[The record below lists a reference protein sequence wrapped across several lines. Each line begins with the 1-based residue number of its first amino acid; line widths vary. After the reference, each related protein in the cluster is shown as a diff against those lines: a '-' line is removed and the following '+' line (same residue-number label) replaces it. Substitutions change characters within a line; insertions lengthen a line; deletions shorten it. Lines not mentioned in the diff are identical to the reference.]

1 MRGLISE
8 TASGLAHTNIARIFG
23 VIMEIILL
31 EKVPN
36 LGILGDQVKV
46 KPGYARNFLIPK
58 GKATEATP
66 TNRARFEAR
75 RVELERVAATALSTA
90 QARATQLAELIV
102 TLSVKT
108 GSEGRLF
115 GSVGAADIAS
125 AISAAGI
132 ELQKH
137 EVRLP
142 NGSIRQIGEYD
153 VDLHLHNEVKTQIRV
168 NIIAEA

>member
-1 MRGLISE
+1 
-8 TASGLAHTNIARIFG
+8 
-23 VIMEIILL
+23 MEIILL
-31 EKVPN
+31 EKVAN

-46 KPGYARNFLIPK
+46 KPGYARNYLIPK

-66 TNRARFEAR
+66 INRARFEAR
-75 RVELERVAATALSTA
+75 RAELERVAAEALA
-90 QARATQLAELIV
+90 KARGRASQLAELIV

-125 AISAAGI
+125 AVSAAGI

-142 NGSIRQIGEYD
+142 AGPIRQIGEYD
-153 VDLHLHNEVKTQIRV
+153 VDLHLHGEVKSQIRV
-168 NIIAEA
+168 NVITET

>member
-1 MRGLISE
+1 
-8 TASGLAHTNIARIFG
+8 
-23 VIMEIILL
+23 MEIILL
-31 EKVPN
+31 EKIAN
-36 LGILGDQVKV
+36 LGGLGDRIKV

-66 TNRARFEAR
+66 ANLARFEAR
-75 RVELERVAATALSTA
+75 RAELERVAAGLLAKA
-90 QARATQLAELIV
+90 KARAEQLAELIV

-115 GSVGAADIAS
+115 GSVGSADIAN
-125 AISAAGI
+125 AVSAAGI

-137 EVRLP
+137 EIRLST
-142 NGSIRQIGEYD
+142 GSIRQIGEYD
-153 VDLHLHNEVKTQIRV
+153 VDLLLHPEVKTQIRV

>member
-1 MRGLISE
+1 MD
-8 TASGLAHTNIARIFG
+8 
-23 VIMEIILL
+23 IILL
-31 EKVPN
+31 EKIPN
-36 LGILGDQVKV
+36 LGGLGDRVKV

-58 GKATEATP
+58 GKATEATSA
-66 TNRARFEAR
+66 NLARFEAR
-75 RVELERVAATALSTA
+75 RAELERIAAEELATA
-90 QARATQLAELIV
+90 QARAVQLAELIV

-115 GSVGAADIAS
+115 GSVNAADIAS
-125 AISAAGI
+125 AVAAAGI

-142 NGSIRQIGEYD
+142 TGSIRQLGEYD